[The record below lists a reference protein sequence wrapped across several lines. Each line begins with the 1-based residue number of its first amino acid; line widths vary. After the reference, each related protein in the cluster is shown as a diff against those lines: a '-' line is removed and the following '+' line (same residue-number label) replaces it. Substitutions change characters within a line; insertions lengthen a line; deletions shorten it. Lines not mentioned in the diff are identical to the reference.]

1 MRWTGK
7 QDITRYK
14 KTNPYTDAGQDNPI
28 GERMTKVLAKRVRD
42 IPLFLGVSQNTMLTD
57 ITYA

>member
-14 KTNPYTDAGQDNPI
+14 KTNPYTDAEQDNPI

-42 IPLFLGVSQNTMLTD
+42 IPLFLEVSQNTMLTD
-57 ITYA
+57 IRYA